1 VFTRRDLPILFL
13 RSEGA
18 VLLGL
23 AVFLYARSEAGWLLF
38 ALLLLAPDISMAG
51 YLRGPRLGAIS
62 YNLVHTYLGPAVLAV
77 AGVLADSLT
86 LKAIALVWFAHIGM
100 DRLLGYGLKHS
111 TGFKDTHLGRIGPA

>member
-1 VFTRRDLPILFL
+1 MFTRRDLPILFL